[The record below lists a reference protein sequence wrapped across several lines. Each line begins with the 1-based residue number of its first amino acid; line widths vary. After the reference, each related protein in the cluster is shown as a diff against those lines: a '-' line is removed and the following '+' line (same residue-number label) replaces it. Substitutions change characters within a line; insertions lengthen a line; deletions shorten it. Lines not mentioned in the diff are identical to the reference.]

1 MRRWWSMLILLIGFS
16 NIYAQQKLSQNEWSN
31 DDKLAAL
38 LEQLIELVPEEQLED
53 GDWSDLM
60 EYFVTLYHNPLDINQ
75 ATYQELFSLSVLSP
89 KQIQELLTYRT
100 LTGGFTS
107 ITELQVISDL
117 DIELAQLLSEF
128 LVVRSKTELS
138 NVSLQEWRQK
148 AKHELSFRWSRV
160 LENQLGYGI
169 TDTNRSRYLG
179 SPERML
185 IRYRVSVSPNIKIAI
200 NAEKDPGE
208 EFSFKNKS
216 YGFDFYSGNFSFKNQ
231 GKLKQLI
238 IGDYVTQFGQGLS
251 MWGGYAGG
259 KGTILHGI
267 ARQGMGIK
275 PHTSF
280 DEVNFLRGIAGQYV
294 IQKWNITP
302 YFSIRN
308 RDGSVEVGEGQDL
321 VQTLGTSGLHRTPT
335 EIRNRNQVKQWTYG
349 ISVERQSILN
359 RWGVNFYTSQL
370 SASILPQPLLRNAF
384 SFSGKTMQ
392 VFSLYHNLNFRNI
405 YTFAECAYVMGG
417 NFAHLYGALISL
429 HPHLSLGMVY
439 RDYDKSYH
447 SLYGNAFGSGSE
459 VTNEKGFYFGLHYQ
473 PHKRFQVI
481 SYIDRF
487 EFPWAKF
494 RVDGPSNGY
503 DFLTQLSYNFSKRKS
518 ITIRYRHRLKQL
530 NFDLEEP
537 HNLIVDT
544 EQQQLRLNFE
554 YKWADSWKIRSRVE
568 WVKYAKELQNEE
580 FGWLFFHD
588 LFYQP
593 LMQKWS
599 GNVRMAYFNTGSYDS
614 RIYAYENDVL
624 YSSAM
629 PAYQNKGLRTYL
641 NLRVKIN
648 AKLDFWTRY
657 ALTYSLEDKPLGSGL
672 DLIENDN
679 KRSELKLQVRIKIP

>member
-1 MRRWWSMLILLIGFS
+1 MLLLLMGFS
-16 NIYAQQKLSQNEWSN
+16 ITYAQQKLNQNEWST
-31 DDKLAAL
+31 DDKLNAL
-38 LEQLIELVPEEQLED
+38 LEQLIELVPEEQLEE
-53 GDWSDLM
+53 GNWSDLL
-60 EYFVTLYHNPLDINQ
+60 EYYASLYNNPLNLNQ
-75 ATYQELFSLSVLSP
+75 ANFQELFSLGVLTP
-89 KQIQELLTYRT
+89 TQINELLTYKT
-100 LTGGFTS
+100 LSGGFTS
-107 ITELQVISDL
+107 ITELQVIKDL
-117 DIELAQLLSEF
+117 DLELAKFLSAF
-128 LVVRSKTELS
+128 MVVRTTSELS
-138 NVSLQEWRQK
+138 RVSINDWRQK
-148 AKHELSFRWSRV
+148 TKHELTFRWSRV

-169 TDTNRSRYLG
+169 KDTNRSRYLG

-185 IRYRVSVSPNIKIAI
+185 IRYRSTISPNIKITF

-208 EFSFKNKS
+208 EFSFKYKP
-216 YGFDFYSGNFSFKNQ
+216 YGFDFYSGNISFKNQ
-231 GKLKQLI
+231 GKIKQLI
-238 IGDYVTQFGQGLS
+238 IGDYVTQFGQGLG

-259 KGTILHGI
+259 KGAILHGI
-267 ARQGMGIK
+267 ARHSLGIK

-294 IQKWNITP
+294 IQKWQFAP
-302 YFSIRN
+302 YISLRN
-308 RDGSVEVGEGQDL
+308 RDGSVEIVNAQQV
-321 VQTLGTSGLHRTPT
+321 VQSLGTSGLHRTPS
-335 EIRNRNQVKQWTYG
+335 EIRNRNQVQQWTYG

-359 RWGVNFYTSQL
+359 RWGLNFYTSQL
-370 SASILPQPLLRNAF
+370 SASLMPQPLLRNNF

-392 VFSLYHNLNFRNI
+392 IISLYHSINIRNI
-405 YTFAECAYVMGG
+405 YTFGESAYLFGG
-417 NFAHLYGALISL
+417 KFAHLYGSLISL

-459 VTNEKGFYFGLHYQ
+459 VTNEKGFYFGFHYQ
-473 PHKRFQVI
+473 PHKRLQVI

-537 HNLIVDT
+537 HNLIIDT